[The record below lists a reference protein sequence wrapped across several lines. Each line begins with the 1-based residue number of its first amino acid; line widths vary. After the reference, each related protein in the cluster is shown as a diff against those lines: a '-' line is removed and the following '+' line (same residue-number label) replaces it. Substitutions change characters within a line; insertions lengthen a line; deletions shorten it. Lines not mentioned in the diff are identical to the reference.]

1 MISETVLA
9 VDIGGTKTAAALVDR
24 GGSILASSLAATR
37 ADEGPDAVV
46 SVIADLARELR
57 SSRSD
62 ALVRGVG
69 IGTAGVVDV
78 AAGRI
83 IGSTDTFRDWAGTPL
98 ADLVAERVGGLLG
111 DDGPVVVEVQNDVDA
126 HALGES
132 RYGAARGAASALV
145 VAVGTGVGGAIVL
158 DGSIHRGA
166 RHVAGDIGHLPV
178 PGAEHL
184 ACTCGRSGHLEA
196 IGSGPGLVAHF
207 ASLGGEPRIRT
218 AREVAEAAERGDD
231 RAILAVASSATAVG
245 RALAGAAALLDPERL
260 VVLGGVT
267 GAGPRWWSA
276 MTTAFLDEHIEALS
290 GLTPEPGELG
300 GDAGLLGAAWTAW
313 TTIERAGS

>member
-1 MISETVLA
+1 MTSEAVLA

-24 GGSILASSLAATR
+24 DGSILASSLAATR
-37 ADEGPDAVV
+37 ADEGPDAVL
-46 SVIADLARELR
+46 SVIANLARELR

-69 IGTAGVVDV
+69 IGTAGVVDI

-83 IGSTDTFRDWAGTPL
+83 IGSTDTFRDWTGTPL

-111 DDGPVVVEVQNDVDA
+111 DDGTVVVEVQNDVDA
-126 HALGES
+126 HALGET

-158 DGSIHRGA
+158 DGRVHRGA
-166 RHVAGDIGHLPV
+166 RQVAGDIGHLPV

-207 ASLGGEPRIRT
+207 ASLGGEREIRT
-218 AREVAEAAERGDD
+218 ARAVAEAAERGDE
-231 RAILAVASSATAVG
+231 RAIRALEESATAVG
-245 RALAGAAALLDPERL
+245 RALAGAAALLDPERV

-276 MTTAFLDEHIEALS
+276 MATAFLDERIEALA
-290 GLTPEPGELG
+290 GLAPEAGELG
-300 GDAGLLGAAWTAW
+300 GDAGLLGAAWSAW
-313 TTIERAGS
+313 TTIERAGA

>member
-1 MISETVLA
+1 MTSEAVLA

-24 GGSILASSLAATR
+24 DGSILASSLAATR

-46 SVIADLARELR
+46 SVIADLAQQLR
-57 SSRSD
+57 S
-62 ALVRGVG
+62 ALPGARALGIG

-83 IGSTDTFRDWAGTPL
+83 IGSTDTFRDWTGTPL
-98 ADLVAERVGGLLG
+98 ADLVAQRMGGLLG
-111 DDGPVVVEVQNDVDA
+111 GDGPVVVEVQNDVDA

-158 DGSIHRGA
+158 DGSVHRGA
-166 RHVAGDIGHLPV
+166 RHVAGDIGHVPV

-196 IGSGPGLVAHF
+196 IGSGPGVVAHF
-207 ASLGGEPRIRT
+207 VSLGGEPAIRT
-218 AREVAEAAERGDD
+218 ARGVAEAAERGDE
-231 RAILAVASSATAVG
+231 RAIRALEGSATAVG
-245 RALAGAAALLDPERL
+245 RALAGAAALLDPER
-260 VVLGGVT
+260 VVLLGGVT

-276 MTTAFLDEHIEALS
+276 MSAGFLAERIHALS
-290 GLTPEPGELG
+290 GLAPEPGELG
-300 GDAGLLGAAWTAW
+300 GDAGLLGAAWSAW
-313 TTIERAGS
+313 AALERISS

>member
-1 MISETVLA
+1 MTAEAVLA
-9 VDIGGTKTAAALVDR
+9 VDIGGTKTAAAIIDR
-24 GGSILASSLAATR
+24 DGAFLASSTAATR

-57 SSRSD
+57 AARSD

-78 AAGRI
+78 AQGRI
-83 IGSTDTFRDWAGTPL
+83 IGSTDTFRDWTGTPL

-111 DDGPVVVEVQNDVDA
+111 DGAPVVVDVQNDVDA

-145 VAVGTGVGGAIVL
+145 VAVGTGVGGAIVI
-158 DGSIHRGA
+158 DGQVLRGA
-166 RHVAGDIGHLPV
+166 RQVAGDIGHLPV

-184 ACTCGRSGHLEA
+184 ACTCGGSGHLEA

-207 ASLGGEPRIRT
+207 ASLGGSREIRT
-218 AREVAEAAERGDD
+218 ARGVAEAAERGDE
-231 RAILAVASSATAVG
+231 RAIRAMQGSATAVG
-245 RALAGAAALLDPERL
+245 RALAGASALLDPERL
-260 VVLGGVT
+260 VILGGVT
-267 GAGPRWWSA
+267 AAGPRWWSA
-276 MTTAFLDEHIEALS
+276 MATAFLDDRIDALS
-290 GLTPEPGELG
+290 GLAPEPGELG
-300 GDAGLLGAAWTAW
+300 GDAGLLGAAWSAW
-313 TTIERAGS
+313 TTIERRSA